1 MEKWIIIIPF
11 PPSIIN
17 YPFFCYMK
25 KSIYTVI
32 FFFFFVQIQAF
43 ALDAS
48 ITHAS
53 YKGIKENYIEFNI
66 YIVGKTVEWVQLD
79 TTETQASIEIGI
91 FFKQKG
97 QIMQFDKFAMKSP
110 KRLKPINFEDIRRYA
125 LANGAYD
132 IEITLKDMNKAG
144 NTITYKS
151 AINVD
156 YVEDMLRQSD
166 IQLLDYIKPD
176 TTEGVARVKHG
187 YFMEAL
193 PFNFYDKTH
202 STLIFF
208 NEVYNT
214 DKAIG
219 DDFLVSY
226 SVQKLFGQ
234 PTDRPLLIAHK
245 RKKPAAFI
253 VNLMQLDISS
263 LTSGNYRL
271 VVSIRNRANE
281 LLSEK
286 EVMFQRSNPNLEIK
300 VDTLT
305 VNALSSEFVGQLQ
318 ENDLRYALKS
328 IIMKVPEMDVVV
340 INEMLKTKDLMAQR
354 RYLFQY
360 FAKISPNLPKEAY
373 DEYLKVVKAVDR
385 MYNSGFGY
393 GFDTDRGRIY
403 LKYGRPN
410 DIITVENEMSAPPY
424 EIWVY
429 NKVEK
434 TQQTNIKFLF
444 YNPNLVVNGY
454 RQLHSTCRGE
464 TNNPR
469 WVTELYK
476 GVPNEQTGSLID
488 GNGGVQ
494 RNFNRRAVELM
505 NDN

>member
-1 MEKWIIIIPF
+1 
-11 PPSIIN
+11 
-17 YPFFCYMK
+17 MK
-25 KSIYTVI
+25 KFICTFI
-32 FFFFFVQIQAF
+32 FFFFFVYIQAF

-48 ITHAS
+48 ITHAC

-66 YIVGKTVEWVQLD
+66 YVVGKSVEWIQID
-79 TTETQASIEIGI
+79 STDAQASIEIGI

-97 QIMQFDKFAMKSP
+97 QIVQFDKFAMKSP
-110 KRLKPINFEDIRRYA
+110 KMLDPINFEDIRRYA
-125 LANGAYD
+125 IVNGLYD
-132 IEITLKDMNKAG
+132 IEVTLKDMNKVE
-144 NTITYKS
+144 NVVTYKS
-151 AINVD
+151 SINVD
-156 YVEDMLRQSD
+156 YAEDMLRQSD

-176 TTEGVARVKHG
+176 STEGVARVKHG

-193 PFNFYDKTH
+193 PFNFYDRTH
-202 STLIFF
+202 PNLIFF

-214 DKAIG
+214 DKVIG

-226 SVQKLFGQ
+226 SVHKLVAQ
-234 PTDRPLLIAHK
+234 PNERPLLIAHK
-245 RKKPAAFI
+245 RKKSAAFI
-253 VNLMQLDISS
+253 VNLLQLDIST
-263 LTSGNYRL
+263 LESGNYRL

-300 VDTLT
+300 VDTLLAD
-305 VNALSSEFVGQLQ
+305 ALASEFVGQLQ
-318 ENDLRYALKS
+318 EKDLRYALKS
-328 IIMKVPEMDVVV
+328 IIMKVPETDVVV

-354 RYLFQY
+354 RYIFQY
-360 FAKISPNLPKEAY
+360 FAKISPNLPEQAY
-373 DEYLKVVKAVDR
+373 DEYLMVVKAVDR

-393 GFDTDRGRIY
+393 GFETDRGRVY
-403 LKYGRPN
+403 LKYGRPD

-444 YNPNLVVNGY
+444 YNPNLVANGY